1 MKLVYIL
8 FILFFFNNCSF
19 DQKSGIWKNENKI
32 YDDKENIVFKDF
44 KKINT
49 SIESFNE
56 IIPINSN
63 YNFTIDEPLINKSW
77 KDIFYKKNNNTI
89 NFKYDNLN
97 QIIFKS
103 KRLANNQVNDFLLF
117 ENENLII
124 NDIKGNII
132 VYSINDN
139 SKVKR
144 FNFYKKKYKKLKKSL
159 NLIVDDDIIYIS
171 DNIGYI
177 YSYNYKYDKILWA
190 KKFKIPF
197 RSNIKL
203 FSDKIVT
210 SNQNNDFYVFE
221 KKSGNLVKLIPSEET
236 IINNSFINNISLS
249 DDKIFFLNTYGSLY
263 SIDQNSLK
271 SDWFINFNKFS
282 DLSLSSLFYGSNVIN
297 FKNKILLSSNQNFYF
312 IDAVNGAVISKKKFS
327 SLFKPIAVNEYV
339 FLITKNNYL
348 ISMKLRNGDIIY
360 SYDITQKVA
369 NYLNTKKK
377 NLVIKDFIMVN
388 NKLLIFLKNSF
399 VVKFDIRGEI
409 EEVFK
414 LPSSLK
420 TRPIIVN
427 NSLMYLNKKN
437 RFLINN

>member
-1 MKLVYIL
+1 MKLFHASV
-8 FILFFFNNCSF
+8 ILFFFSSCSF
-19 DQKSGIWKNENKI
+19 DTKSGIWKNENI
-32 YDDKENIVFKDF
+32 PDNSIENIVFKDF
-44 KKINT
+44 QKITSSKKNFNQKISINQ
-49 SIESFNE
+49 SFNF
-56 IIPINSN
+56 N
-63 YNFTIDEPLINKSW
+63 INKPIQNNNW
-77 KDIFYKKNNNTI
+77 EDIFFSKNNNSL
-89 NFKYDNLN
+89 NFQYNGENK
-97 QIIFKS
+97 IIFKS
-103 KRLANNQVNDFLLF
+103 KKLTKYTTGDYILFKNNNLFLTD
-117 ENENLII
+117 E
-124 NDIKGNII
+124 DGNII
-132 VYSINDN
+132 SFSINN
-139 SKVKR
+139 SEIKK
-144 FNFYKKKYKKLKKSL
+144 FNFYKKKYKKIKKIL
-159 NLIVDDDIIYIS
+159 NFIIENNVIYVS

-177 YSYNYKYDKILWA
+177 YAYNYNENKIIWA
-190 KKFKIPF
+190 KKYKIPF

-327 SLFKPIAVNEYV
+327 SFFKPIAVNEYV

-369 NYLNTKKK
+369 NYLNTNKKD
-377 NLVIKDFIMVN
+377 LVIKVFMMVN

-437 RFLINN
+437 RFLIRN

>member
-8 FILFFFNNCSF
+8 SILLIFNNCSF

-49 SIESFNE
+49 SIDFFNE

-77 KDIFYKKNNNTI
+77 NDIFYKKNNNTI

-97 QIIFKS
+97 QIVFKT

-117 ENENLII
+117 ENKNLII

-132 VYSINDN
+132 IYSINNN
-139 SKVKR
+139 SEVKR

-159 NLIVDDDIIYIS
+159 NLIVDDNIIYIS

-203 FSDKIVT
+203 FSNKLVT
-210 SNQNNDFYVFE
+210 SNQNNDLLILDKE
-221 KKSGNLVKLIPSEET
+221 SGNLIKLIPSEET
-236 IINNSFINNISLS
+236 AFNNQFENNIALS
-249 DDKIFFLNTYGSLY
+249 DRDIFFLNTYGSLY
-263 SIDQNSLK
+263 SINK
-271 SDWFINFNKFS
+271 NNFKINWFINLNKS
-282 DLSLSSLFYGSNVIN
+282 LDLNLTNLFYGSNIVSYS
-297 FKNKILLSSNQNFYF
+297 NKILLSSNENFY
-312 IDAVNGAVISKKKFS
+312 ILDNKTGSILKKKNFS
-327 SLFKPIAVNEYV
+327 SNFKPIIINDYI
-339 FLITKNNYL
+339 FLITKNNLL
-348 ISMKLRNGDIIY
+348 IAMELQNGKIIY
-360 SYDITQKVA
+360 SYDIAEKVA
-369 NYLNTKKK
+369 KFINTKKK
-377 NLVIKDFIMVN
+377 NLNIKSFIFAN
-388 NKLLIFLKNSF
+388 NKVFVFLKNSYVIEF
-399 VVKFDIRGEI
+399 EINGEI
-409 EEVFK
+409 TEVTK
-414 LPSSLK
+414 LPSNLK
-420 TRPIIVN
+420 SQPIIIDN
-427 NSLMYLNKKN
+427 YLLYLNKKKKLVSVN
-437 RFLINN
+437 

>member
-8 FILFFFNNCSF
+8 SILLIFNNCSF

-49 SIESFNE
+49 SIDFFNE

-77 KDIFYKKNNNTI
+77 NDIFYKKNNNTI

-97 QIIFKS
+97 QIVFKT

-117 ENENLII
+117 ENKNLII

-132 VYSINDN
+132 IYSINN
-139 SKVKR
+139 YSEVKR

-159 NLIVDDDIIYIS
+159 NLIVDDNIIYIS

-203 FSDKIVT
+203 FSNKLVT
-210 SNQNNDFYVFE
+210 SNQNNDLLILDKE
-221 KKSGNLVKLIPSEET
+221 SGNLIKLIPSEET
-236 IINNSFINNISLS
+236 AFNNQFENNIALS
-249 DDKIFFLNTYGSLY
+249 DRDIFFLNTYGSLY
-263 SIDQNSLK
+263 SINK
-271 SDWFINFNKFS
+271 NNFKINWFINLNKS
-282 DLSLSSLFYGSNVIN
+282 LDLNLTNLFYGSNIVSYS
-297 FKNKILLSSNQNFYF
+297 NKILLSSNENFY
-312 IDAVNGAVISKKKFS
+312 ILDNKTGSILKKKNFS
-327 SLFKPIAVNEYV
+327 SNFKPIIINDYI
-339 FLITKNNYL
+339 FLITKNNLL
-348 ISMKLRNGDIIY
+348 IAMELQNGKIIY
-360 SYDITQKVA
+360 SYDIAEKVA
-369 NYLNTKKK
+369 KFINTKKK
-377 NLVIKDFIMVN
+377 NLNIKSFIFAN
-388 NKLLIFLKNSF
+388 NKVFVFLKNSYVIEF
-399 VVKFDIRGEI
+399 EINGEI
-409 EEVFK
+409 TEVTK
-414 LPSSLK
+414 LPSNLK
-420 TRPIIVN
+420 SQPIIIDN
-427 NSLMYLNKKN
+427 YLLYLNKKKKLVSVN
-437 RFLINN
+437 

>member
-203 FSDKIVT
+203 FSNKLVT
-210 SNQNNDFYVFE
+210 SNQNNDLLILDKE
-221 KKSGNLVKLIPSEET
+221 SGNLIKLIPSEET
-236 IINNSFINNISLS
+236 AFNNQFENNIALS
-249 DDKIFFLNTYGSLY
+249 DRDIFFLNTYGSLY
-263 SIDQNSLK
+263 SINK
-271 SDWFINFNKFS
+271 NNFKINWFINLNKS
-282 DLSLSSLFYGSNVIN
+282 LDLNLTNLFYGSNIVSYGD
-297 FKNKILLSSNQNFYF
+297 KILLSSNENFY
-312 IDAVNGAVISKKKFS
+312 ILDNKTGSILKKKNFS
-327 SLFKPIAVNEYV
+327 SNFKPIIINDYI
-339 FLITKNNYL
+339 FLITKNNLL
-348 ISMKLRNGDIIY
+348 IAIELQNGKIIY
-360 SYDITQKVA
+360 SYDIAEKVA
-369 NYLNTKKK
+369 KFINTKKK
-377 NLVIKDFIMVN
+377 NLNIKSFIFAN
-388 NKLLIFLKNSF
+388 NKVFVFLKNSYVIEF
-399 VVKFDIRGEI
+399 EINGEI
-409 EEVFK
+409 TEVTK
-414 LPSSLK
+414 LPSNLK
-420 TRPIIVN
+420 SQPIIIDN
-427 NSLMYLNKKN
+427 YLLYLNKKKK
-437 RFLINN
+437 LVSIN